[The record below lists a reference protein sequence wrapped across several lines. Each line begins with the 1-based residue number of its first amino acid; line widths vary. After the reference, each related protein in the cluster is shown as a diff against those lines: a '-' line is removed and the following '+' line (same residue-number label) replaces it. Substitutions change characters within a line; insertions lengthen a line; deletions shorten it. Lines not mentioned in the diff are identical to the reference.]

1 MSEHFSV
8 KRITTELRDQHKNPS
23 VNFCAE
29 PLEND
34 LFDWHFTIRGPKDS
48 VYSEGVYH
56 GRLILPLN
64 YPLKPP
70 KFLMFN
76 HSGRFEVGREICMSN
91 TSFHPDEW
99 QPAWTIRTILEG
111 LISFFPEE
119 TEGAIGALKADDETR
134 RLLALNSWNWT
145 CSTCGNLAEVWR
157 NHLKKFPEADQR
169 LPGDKK
175 EEAGGEEEK
184 KGGGQEGKDVQGEE
198 GNEREGG
205 EAREEAKE
213 DLSKPKLPSED
224 EVRGFVVYC
233 NSRIGVVEF
242 LILILVA
249 VMVVSNF
256 VPEISKYL
264 N

>member
-8 KRITTELRDQHKNPS
+8 KRITSELRDQHKNPS
-23 VNFCAE
+23 PNFTAE

-34 LFDWHFTIRGPKDS
+34 LFDWHFTLRGPNDS
-48 VYSEGVYH
+48 VYSEGIYH
-56 GRLILPLN
+56 GRLILPLS

-91 TSFHPDEW
+91 TSFHPDLW

-119 TEGAIGALKADDETR
+119 TEGAIGALKANDETR
-134 RLLALNSWNWT
+134 RALALNSWTWT
-145 CSTCGNLAEVWR
+145 CPSCGNLTELWK
-157 NHLKKFPEADQR
+157 NHLKKFPELDQK
-169 LPGDKK
+169 LPIDDKSEEKSEEKIEEKK
-175 EEAGGEEEK
+175 EEQAREEVK
-184 KGGGQEGKDVQGEE
+184 
-198 GNEREGG
+198 
-205 EAREEAKE
+205 EEAKE
-213 DLSKPKLPSED
+213 EVNKPKLPSEE
-224 EVRGFVVYC
+224 EVRKFVGYC

-242 LILILVA
+242 FILVLVA
-249 VMVVSNF
+249 LMLVSNF
-256 VPEISKYL
+256 IPEIGKFL